1 MRTVL
6 DLLTLSKMGHKI
18 EKAAYSDKIRSS
30 EDWRP
35 RKLISFLISP

>member
-1 MRTVL
+1 MHTVL
-6 DLLTLSKMGHKI
+6 DLLSLSKMGHKI
-18 EKAAYSDKIRSS
+18 EKAAYSDKIRSG

>member
-6 DLLTLSKMGHKI
+6 NLLTLSKMGHKI
-18 EKAAYSDKIRSS
+18 EKAAYSDKIRSG
-30 EDWRP
+30 EDWRL

>member
-6 DLLTLSKMGHKI
+6 NLLTLSKMGHKI
-18 EKAAYSDKIRSS
+18 EKAAYSDKIRSG

-35 RKLISFLISP
+35 WKLISFLISP

>member
-1 MRTVL
+1 MHTVL

-18 EKAAYSDKIRSS
+18 EKAAYSDKIRSA